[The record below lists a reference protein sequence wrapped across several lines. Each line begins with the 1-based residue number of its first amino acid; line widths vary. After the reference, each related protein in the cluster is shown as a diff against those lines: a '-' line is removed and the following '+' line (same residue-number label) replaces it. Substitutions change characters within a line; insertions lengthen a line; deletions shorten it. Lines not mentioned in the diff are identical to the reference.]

1 MIPFAA
7 TYVTTDP
14 AWPWSLP
21 GVGVTALVGVALG
34 LAALTVLTYL
44 GVAKATPRR
53 VAIVLVLR
61 LLALTVALIVVL
73 RPSLARDEDDASLVS
88 KLIVVIDVSES
99 MNTPDEFDHLSRYEH
114 VKRLLSATPVA
125 DLLKRLSAERKI
137 EMVYYM
143 GADDLRRLDFPVK
156 PAGKRTDIGGW
167 LDEIWQRHGQEPNLR
182 GLVLLTDGADNGT
195 RFAAL
200 DKAALFRGKC
210 KIFPFGVGRTDTT
223 TSSKDIAVDKVWV
236 EPAPVRAKLPM
247 TIKAALATPGY
258 EEAVVN
264 VSLWIEDETGKA
276 MKQIGPKQNIDL
288 RRHPDKIVSF
298 KTDAPDKQGEL
309 KVTVKVDPFPGE
321 VNLANNEASTFVN
334 VSKEGVSI
342 LWVEGKKRLEAV
354 HAMKFALAR
363 DGRFHV
369 SYVERPPDAK
379 ATPELE
385 EALQFDKR
393 RYDVIVIGD
402 ISAQRFSGGK
412 PEIFDKIVQTVQSKG
427 TGLLMLGG
435 YDTFAA
441 GGWQSSALAKLLPTR
456 FDQAEQI
463 ETRVKVQPTPEGE
476 LFLLKLGVNPAKQKD
491 LWEKKLEQLDG
502 MATLG
507 MVDGRATVYAYGN
520 TLSPER
526 KFPILA
532 SVDSGQGRVMV
543 FGGDTTHLAWRRSS
557 EAQAAY
563 ELFWTQL
570 ILWLAK
576 QEYSKGALTIL
587 PDTRRLDL
595 GKNDRLG
602 FAVKFIKGSVGVQ
615 QSKFDAKIVGPNKE
629 EFPVTILEEN
639 GAFRGYWTGPPM
651 AGEYRI
657 VVTGEGVDDK
667 KEAVAGK
674 DVARFMVYDEDL
686 ENTRPAAD
694 HELLQK
700 IAAAS
705 GGKFSTALES
715 EVVKFLENLP
725 ALQDAGRSTASRWPD
740 WRRNPASDGV
750 SDQATA
756 LWQSSALPCFLAF
769 ATLLCLEWFLRRRWG
784 MV

>member
-21 GVGVTALVGVALG
+21 GVGVSALVGVALG

-53 VAIVLVLR
+53 VAVVVLLR
-61 LLALTVALIVVL
+61 LLALTVAVTVVL
-73 RPSLARDEDDASLVS
+73 RPSLARDEDDSSLSS
-88 KLIVVIDVSES
+88 KLLIVLDVSDS
-99 MNTPDEFDHLSRYEH
+99 MNRTDEFNNLSRYEH
-114 VKRLLSATPVA
+114 AKRLLTTAPVA

-137 EMVYYM
+137 EIVYYM
-143 GADDLRRLDFPVK
+143 GADDLRRLDFPVR

-167 LDEIWQRHGQEPNLR
+167 LDGIWRQHGQEPNLR
-182 GLVLLTDGADNGT
+182 GLVLFTDGADNGT

-200 DKAALFRGKC
+200 DKAALFRDKC
-210 KIFPFGVGRTDTT
+210 RIFPFGLGRTDTT

-236 EPAPVRAKLPM
+236 EPSVVRAKLPM
-247 TIKAALATPGY
+247 TIKAALATPGL
-258 EEAVVN
+258 EDAVVN
-264 VSLWIEDETGKA
+264 VSLWIEDEAGK

-288 RRHPDKIVSF
+288 RRRPDKTVIF

-321 VNLANNEASTFVN
+321 VNLTNNEASTFVN

-354 HAMKFALAR
+354 HAMKFALSR
-363 DGRFHV
+363 DSRFHV
-369 SYVERPPDAK
+369 TYVERLPGASPA
-379 ATPELE
+379 PELD
-385 EALQFDKR
+385 EAFQFDKR

-402 ISAQRFSGGK
+402 ISAQRFTDGK
-412 PEIFDKIVQTVQSKG
+412 ADILDKIVQTVQSKG

-435 YDTFAA
+435 YDTFAV
-441 GGWQSSALAKLLPTR
+441 GGWQASALAKLLPTR

-463 ETRVKVQPTPEGE
+463 EARIKVSPTPEGE
-476 LFLLKLGVNPAKQKD
+476 LYLLKLGANAEKQED
-491 LWEKKLEQLDG
+491 LWKKHFQQLDG

-507 MVDGRATVYAYGN
+507 TVDARATVYAYGV
-520 TLSPER
+520 TSTDR
-526 KFPILA
+526 RFPILA
-532 SVDSGQGRVMV
+532 STDSGQGRVMV

-570 ILWLAK
+570 MLWLAK
-576 QEYSKGALTIL
+576 QEYSKGALTVR

-602 FAVKFIKGSVGVQ
+602 FGVKFVKGTTSVQ
-615 QSKFDAKIVGPNKE
+615 QAKFDAKIVGPNKE
-629 EFPVTILEEN
+629 EFPVTILDEN
-639 GAFRGYWTGPPM
+639 GTFRGYWTGPPLP
-651 AGEYRI
+651 GEYRI
-657 VVTGEGVDDK
+657 VVAGEGVDDK
-667 KEAVAGK
+667 KQAITGK

-694 HELLQK
+694 HELLKK

-705 GGKFSTALES
+705 GGQFSPAFES

-725 ALQDAGRSTASRWPD
+725 ALQDTGRSTASRWPD
-740 WRRNPASDGV
+740 WRRNPASDSVG
-750 SDQATA
+750 DQTSA

-769 ATLLCLEWFLRRRWG
+769 VSLVCVEWFLRRRWG